1 MPAAEEAPGVSRHM
15 LAELVVRQ
23 VGELSVK
30 QIAEQIVERRI
41 VFGSRLVGDQTRC
54 RTAYRI
60 ERLSS
65 RSAAW

>member
-30 QIAEQIVERRI
+30 QIAEQTVERRI
-41 VFGSRLVGDQTRC
+41 VFGSRLAGDQTRC
-54 RTAYRI
+54 RTAY
-60 ERLSS
+60 
-65 RSAAW
+65 